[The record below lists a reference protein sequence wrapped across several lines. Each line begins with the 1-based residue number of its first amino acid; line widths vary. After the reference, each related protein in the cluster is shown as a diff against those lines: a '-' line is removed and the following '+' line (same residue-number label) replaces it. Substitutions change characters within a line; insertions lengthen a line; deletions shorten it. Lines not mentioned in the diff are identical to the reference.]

1 MKTLAIL
8 FTALIMSGAS
18 FGQDIKD
25 IYTRH
30 LGAENFTKVV
40 IGKGLFQW
48 VAAMADEKDEEAQA
62 IKDLSGIE
70 IYSAEDSNQ
79 KEKLPGLMKDIW
91 SHFDNSN
98 YLEFMRV
105 EEKNDRVV
113 FYFKKSGEK
122 IIELILVAEDDATV
136 IKINGNIDL
145 KTISSISKSM
155 DVKGLENLEEIDK
168 QK

>member
-8 FTALIMSGAS
+8 FTALLMSGVTY
-18 FGQDIKD
+18 GQDIKD

-30 LGAENFTKVV
+30 LGADNFTKVV

-48 VAAMADEKDEEAQA
+48 IAAMSDEKDESAQA
-62 IKDLSGIE
+62 LKDLTGIE

-79 KEKLPGLMKDIW
+79 KDKLPALMDEIW
-91 SHFDNSN
+91 KYFDNSN

-122 IIELILVAEDDATV
+122 ISEFILVAEDDATV
-136 IKINGNIDL
+136 IRINGIIDL

-155 DVKGLENLEEIDK
+155 DVKGIEKLEEIDK
-168 QK
+168 QE